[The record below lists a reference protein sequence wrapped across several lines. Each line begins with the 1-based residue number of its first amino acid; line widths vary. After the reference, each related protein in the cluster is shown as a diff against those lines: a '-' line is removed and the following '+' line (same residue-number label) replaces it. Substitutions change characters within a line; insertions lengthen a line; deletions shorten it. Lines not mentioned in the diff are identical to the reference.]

1 MVGLFKRYG
10 YLAIKYNVSYDIWT
24 LFTIFCRARGLILY
38 LFGHRA
44 LQSVIIKE
52 LMFLCCRDFHLAVD
66 FTENLLL
73 KRFELSY
80 YRLSVL
86 IVSYSIRL
94 ATEPHSQW
102 WNKILITEY
111 DFAVNVVTATNNA
124 IHKAF
129 IGHDLDNKLFIAK
142 KCL

>member
-1 MVGLFKRYG
+1 MK
-10 YLAIKYNVSYDIWT
+10 ID
-24 LFTIFCRARGLILY
+24 
-38 LFGHRA
+38 
-44 LQSVIIKE
+44 
-52 LMFLCCRDFHLAVD
+52 
-66 FTENLLL
+66 
-73 KRFELSY
+73 
-80 YRLSVL
+80 
-86 IVSYSIRL
+86 SYSIRL

-102 WNKILITEY
+102 WNKILISEY